1 MFLSKIWL
9 DCILYRGTAPEL
21 TFKCQPCKTF
31 KRTQAIRWLLP
42 TSCMSVFDHFGGVG
56 SETINYFRQKA
67 LSKMSGNVL
76 VTLLVSGYDYLIFVI
91 FFFFFFSIY
100 GFKGHTVVWL
110 VHYHSSMTMNIFI
123 LYLLNCALR
132 QKERFTGVL
141 WLRKIAMEF
150 IFI

>member
-21 TFKCQPCKTF
+21 TLQRQPNMFKH
-31 KRTQAIRWLLP
+31 TQAIRWLLP
-42 TSCMSVFDHFGGVG
+42 TSCISVFDYFGGVG

-67 LSKMSGNVL
+67 SSKMSGNVL
-76 VTLLVSGYDYLIFVI
+76 VTLLVSCYDYLIFVI
-91 FFFFFFSIY
+91 VFFFSIY

-110 VHYHSSMTMNIFI
+110 VHHHSSTTMNIVI
-123 LYLLNCALR
+123 LSLLNCALR

>member
-91 FFFFFFSIY
+91 FFFFFSVFTASRAIQWYDWSTIIAAWLWTYLFYTYWIVPCDRRSGSQVFY
-100 GFKGHTVVWL
+100 GSGK
-110 VHYHSSMTMNIFI
+110 
-123 LYLLNCALR
+123 
-132 QKERFTGVL
+132 
-141 WLRKIAMEF
+141 
-150 IFI
+150 